1 MYSFGGKVTLFL
13 EVDHLSLSS
22 DQSLAQLSLLLLL
35 FRSLALQAGDTLLV
49 DCQFAFNTLYN
60 LVGMAIRFTRLANP
74 GLCASSSGTQGLSL
88 LTGVL
93 QRLPHFL
100 HILRPLRS

>member
-22 DQSLAQLSLLLLL
+22 NQSLAQLSLLLLL

-49 DCQFAFNTLYN
+49 DCQLAFNTLYN

-74 GLCASSSGTQGLSL
+74 GFCALSSGTQGLSL
-88 LTGVL
+88 LTTAL
-93 QRLPHFL
+93 PPPLPLPHL
-100 HILRPLRS
+100 PLP